1 MQNHAI
7 SHPRTRSVGKFNV
20 IAGVE
25 LILEMVR
32 TALNVVDN
40 ALVAFLRYFL
50 SRIKLS
56 VFK

>member
-1 MQNHAI
+1 MQSATLELVLLE
-7 SHPRTRSVGKFNV
+7 SLVF